1 MVSFNIVIEKHD
13 LQDEFD
19 NISQEDSE
27 NDSHEESQESSENDS
42 QDDDMDTIYHINNR
56 KNNQLMVIHERNV
69 DGIVFKVLQ
78 EFQQRAE
85 FGYKKYGTD
94 LDRED
99 LTFIEWI
106 QHAKEEHMDAIL
118 YLEKIRQDEIS
129 RLDRTK
135 KDKIQ
140 HAYLVETIGMFA
152 TYGII
157 VSALLVYVIYVK
169 YLY

>member
-1 MVSFNIVIEKHD
+1 MVSYDIVIKKHD
-13 LQDEFD
+13 SENSSQDYSEND
-19 NISQEDSE
+19 SRDDSE
-27 NDSHEESQESSENDS
+27 NDFRE
-42 QDDDMDTIYHINNR
+42 DDEKIDRIYHIHNR
-56 KNNQLMVIHERNV
+56 KNNQLMVINEHDV

-78 EFQQRAE
+78 EFRARAD

-118 YLEKIRQDEIS
+118 YLEKIRQDEIK

-135 KDKIQ
+135 KDKT
-140 HAYLVETIGMFA
+140 ETRKLYNMIGELA
-152 TYGII
+152 TYSVI
-157 VSALLVYVIYVK
+157 VSFLLAYVIFLK
-169 YLY
+169 YY